1 MAREIKTLSLQKVE
15 PNQPWGFRIVGGTDE
30 ALILKVDKVS
40 MCLVNNCK
48 KIYLDIGMVL
58 LVSIHSNIIRSKVS
72 ILDYKTL
79 SRGLLG
85 YFGMRI
91 NF

>member
-1 MAREIKTLSLQKVE
+1 MAAAREIKTLSLQKVE

-40 MCLVNNCK
+40 MWHVNNCK
-48 KIYLDIGMVL
+48 KIYLDIGMVQ

-72 ILDYKTL
+72 ILD
-79 SRGLLG
+79 
-85 YFGMRI
+85 
-91 NF
+91 

>member
-40 MCLVNNCK
+40 MWLVNNCK
-48 KIYLDIGMVL
+48 KIY
-58 LVSIHSNIIRSKVS
+58 N
-72 ILDYKTL
+72 
-79 SRGLLG
+79 
-85 YFGMRI
+85 
-91 NF
+91 

>member
-1 MAREIKTLSLQKVE
+1 MTREIKTLSLQKVE

-58 LVSIHSNIIRSKVS
+58 LVSIHSN
-72 ILDYKTL
+72 
-79 SRGLLG
+79 
-85 YFGMRI
+85 
-91 NF
+91 

>member
-1 MAREIKTLSLQKVE
+1 MTREIKTLSLQKVE

-40 MCLVNNCK
+40 MWLWLVNNCK

-58 LVSIHSNIIRSKVS
+58 LVSIHSN
-72 ILDYKTL
+72 
-79 SRGLLG
+79 
-85 YFGMRI
+85 
-91 NF
+91 

>member
-58 LVSIHSNIIRSKVS
+58 LVSIHSN
-72 ILDYKTL
+72 
-79 SRGLLG
+79 
-85 YFGMRI
+85 
-91 NF
+91 

>member
-58 LVSIHSNIIRSKVS
+58 HTR
-72 ILDYKTL
+72 
-79 SRGLLG
+79 
-85 YFGMRI
+85 
-91 NF
+91 